1 MESSLSRSSL
11 LGSCLSTDM
20 FTDMFMETPVAS
32 LGEGAEDHSPVEG
45 YRRNQRL
52 VIPGTGAAR
61 LLHRQKALLV
71 VRLQAYGRVSCSRGS
86 GSGRAGE
93 VRCAALSEP
102 VWSTTFSGTD
112 GMGTRDTRGAGAD
125 G

>member
-61 LLHRQKALLV
+61 LRHRQEALKV
-71 VRLQAYGRVSCSRGS
+71 GACSVPTG
-86 GSGRAGE
+86 GYLAAVAAAEAGE

-102 VWSTTFSGTD
+102 VWSTTFSGID
-112 GMGTRDTRGAGAD
+112 GMGTRDTRGASAD

>member
-20 FTDMFMETPVAS
+20 FTDMFMEAPVAS

-52 VIPGTGAAR
+52 VIPGTGGSQIAAPTR
-61 LLHRQKALLV
+61 GV
-71 VRLQAYGRVSCSRGS
+71 VGGCVFSAYGRVSLQPWQRQG
-86 GSGRAGE
+86 GRSAL
-93 VRCAALSEP
+93 RCT
-102 VWSTTFSGTD
+102 V
-112 GMGTRDTRGAGAD
+112 
-125 G
+125 